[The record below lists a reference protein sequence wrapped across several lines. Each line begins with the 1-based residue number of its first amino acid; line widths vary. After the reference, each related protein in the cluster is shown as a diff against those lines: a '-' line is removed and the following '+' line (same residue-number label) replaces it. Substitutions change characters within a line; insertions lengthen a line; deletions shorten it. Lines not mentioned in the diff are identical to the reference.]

1 VQKGQEA
8 VYHCIQRVLEA
19 AGLEQMYICGI
30 YIYIH
35 IYMHFFP
42 KRLTSKYIKTS
53 KQTHMSRYHTEEEK
67 VESIRQYIKKVI
79 PVTLEEK
86 LSKGND

>member
-1 VQKGQEA
+1 
-8 VYHCIQRVLEA
+8 
-19 AGLEQMYICGI
+19 
-30 YIYIH
+30 
-35 IYMHFFP
+35 
-42 KRLTSKYIKTS
+42 
-53 KQTHMSRYHTEEEK
+53 MSRYHTEEEK